1 MYDVLYLDQSGTMR
15 LVAASLER
23 HLAVIVAR
31 AEADARGI
39 GRMFLAGSEPP
50 PSGRAVL
57 IVDSTGDATVAA
69 AA

>member
-1 MYDVLYLDQSGTMR
+1 
-15 LVAASLER
+15 VAASLER
-23 HLAVIVAR
+23 HSAVIVAR

-57 IVDSTGDATVAA
+57 IVDSGGEATIAA

>member
-1 MYDVLYLDQSGTMR
+1 MYDVLYLDQNGTLR

-23 HLAVIVAR
+23 HSAVIVAR
-31 AEADARGI
+31 TEADARGI

-57 IVDSTGDATVAA
+57 IVSSGGETTIAA

>member
-1 MYDVLYLDQSGTMR
+1 MYDVLYLDQAGTMR

-23 HLAVIVAR
+23 HSAIIVAR

-50 PSGRAVL
+50 PGRAVL
-57 IVDSTGDATVAA
+57 IVDSSGAATVTAA
-69 AA
+69 A

>member
-23 HLAVIVAR
+23 HSAIIVAR

-39 GRMFLAGSEPP
+39 GRMFLAGSEAPP
-50 PSGRAVL
+50 GRAVL
-57 IVDSTGDATVAA
+57 IVDSSGEATVAA
-69 AA
+69 VA

>member
-1 MYDVLYLDQSGTMR
+1 MYDVLYLDQNGTLR

-23 HLAVIVAR
+23 HSAVIVAR

-57 IVDSTGDATVAA
+57 IVSSGGETTIAA

>member
-23 HLAVIVAR
+23 HSAVIVAR

-57 IVDSTGDATVAA
+57 IVDSNGDAAVAA